1 MLSSSSSVRRWKAS
15 SVLGNAGCGGPVG
28 RGTRGASL
36 SWRVAIF
43 FVRAALL
50 GRVRGAIFGGSG
62 IGDEFGE
69 LEAGSWGGGGWVW
82 LLCQRKADVSF
93 VSEVLANSG
102 EDQLLDG
109 LWISIWVNW
118 RRIVAAGI
126 V

>member
-1 MLSSSSSVRRWKAS
+1 
-15 SVLGNAGCGGPVG
+15 
-28 RGTRGASL
+28 
-36 SWRVAIF
+36 
-43 FVRAALL
+43 
-50 GRVRGAIFGGSG
+50 
-62 IGDEFGE
+62 
-69 LEAGSWGGGGWVW
+69 
-82 LLCQRKADVSF
+82 